1 MHISKPFSLRE
12 LTQFKGKFILYLR
25 LKTVT
30 YAGFSRQKNDLHPHR
45 AGASCLGG
53 LFCVTVVSKVLFLS
67 SCLSPK
73 KLNNTVN

>member
-30 YAGFSRQKNDLHPHR
+30 YAGFSRQKKVTCTHSEPGYPAYWDFLV
-45 AGASCLGG
+45 SQ
-53 LFCVTVVSKVLFLS
+53 LF
-67 SCLSPK
+67 
-73 KLNNTVN
+73 

>member
-30 YAGFSRQKNDLHPHR
+30 YAGFSRQKSDLHPQ
-45 AGASCLGG
+45 
-53 LFCVTVVSKVLFLS
+53 
-67 SCLSPK
+67 
-73 KLNNTVN
+73 